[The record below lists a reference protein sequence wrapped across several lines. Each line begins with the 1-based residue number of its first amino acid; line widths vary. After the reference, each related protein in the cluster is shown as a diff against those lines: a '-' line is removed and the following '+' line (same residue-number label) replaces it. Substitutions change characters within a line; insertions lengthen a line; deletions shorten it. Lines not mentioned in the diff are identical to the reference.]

1 MKKIFII
8 GAIALTSL
16 SSFSQEDST
25 LTRATQV
32 SFIYPIGTNGVD
44 ATKYTNNFSF
54 NVLYGLNGGLNGV
67 EIGGL
72 VNSNIGAVNG
82 AQFAGIANINGATAH
97 GFMGAGIANV
107 IKDSSNSIS
116 GAGIANVCGGNFV
129 GLQMAGIANAVK
141 GDFLGGQMSG
151 IANFNH
157 GDFKGAQLSGI
168 ANTSTG
174 NFYGLQGSGIAN
186 FVGGDLQ
193 GAQVGLVNRARKIK
207 GFQLGLI
214 NVANDFESGVPL
226 GLISYVKNGYHAVEL
241 AGGDAVYGNLNF
253 KLGVEKLY
261 NIYKIGFAPN
271 GSEQYFTYGLGL
283 GSKLNF
289 TEKFGLS
296 IEGSA
301 SHIVHQNFN
310 PRLDMLNKL
319 DVNFRYALGDHF
331 DLFAGPS
338 FNVYLSQHDPET
350 ESSALNV
357 PYSLFTH
364 NWGNG
369 EGQTYMWLGA
379 NAGICVNF

>member
-1 MKKIFII
+1 MKKIVILS
-8 GAIALTSL
+8 AILIAAITSHA
-16 SSFSQEDST
+16 QEDSV

-32 SFIYPIGTNGVD
+32 TFIYPIGTNGVD

-67 EIGGL
+67 EFGGL

-82 AQFAGIANINGATAH
+82 AQFAGIANVNGSTAH
-97 GFMGAGIANV
+97 GFIGAGIANV
-107 IKDSSNSIS
+107 VKDSSNSIT

-129 GLQMAGIANAVK
+129 GLQMAGIANAVH
-141 GDFLGGQMSG
+141 GDFLGGQLSG

-157 GDFKGAQLSGI
+157 GNFKGAQLSGI
-168 ANTSTG
+168 ANANTG
-174 NFYGLQGSGIAN
+174 DFVGLQGSGIAN
-186 FVGGDLQ
+186 FNGGNLQ
-193 GAQVGLVNRARKIK
+193 GAQVALINRARVVR

-214 NVANDFESGVPL
+214 NVANDFEKGVPL
-226 GLISYVKNGYHAVEL
+226 GLISYVKNGYHAIEI
-241 AGGDAVYGNLNF
+241 AGGDAIYGNLNF

-261 NIYKIGFAPN
+261 NIYKIGFSLN

-289 TEKFGLS
+289 SEKFGMS

-301 SHIVHQNFN
+301 SHIVHQTFN
-310 PRLDMLNKL
+310 PRLDILSKL
-319 DVNFRYALGDHF
+319 DLNFRYALGEHF
-331 DLFAGPS
+331 DFFAGPS

-350 ESSALNV
+350 QNSALRV

-364 NWGNG
+364 TWGND
-369 EGQTYMWLGA
+369 EGQTYMWFGA
-379 NAGICVNF
+379 NAGVCVNF